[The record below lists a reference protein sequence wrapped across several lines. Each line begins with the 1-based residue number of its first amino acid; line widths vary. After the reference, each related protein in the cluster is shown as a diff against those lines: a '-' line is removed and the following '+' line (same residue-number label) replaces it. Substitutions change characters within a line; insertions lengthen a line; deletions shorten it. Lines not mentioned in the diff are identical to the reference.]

1 MGLEIT
7 TKDLGSRLEV
17 RETEVTCEK
26 RPSGDSIQGHTRIY
40 KNIQKVYK
48 NIQRV
53 YKNIQEYTEG
63 ILENTGSIQRVY
75 KVDHG
80 SFLPRL
86 RTW

>member
-26 RPSGDSIQGHTRIY
+26 RPSGDSIQGHIRIY

-48 NIQRV
+48 NIQ
-53 YKNIQEYTEG
+53 EYTEG
-63 ILENTGSIQRVY
+63 IQEYTRIYRRYTESI
-75 KVDHG
+75 
-80 SFLPRL
+80 
-86 RTW
+86 

>member
-26 RPSGDSIQGHTRIY
+26 RPSGDSIQENIRIYRGYTRI
-40 KNIQKVYK
+40 YK

-53 YKNIQEYTEG
+53 YKNI
-63 ILENTGSIQRVY
+63 
-75 KVDHG
+75 
-80 SFLPRL
+80 
-86 RTW
+86 

>member
-48 NIQRV
+48 NIQEYTRV
-53 YKNIQEYTEG
+53 Y
-63 ILENTGSIQRVY
+63 
-75 KVDHG
+75 
-80 SFLPRL
+80 
-86 RTW
+86 

>member
-48 NIQRV
+48 NIQEYTEGIQV
-53 YKNIQEYTEG
+53 YKNIQRVYKRIQVYTREYREYTE
-63 ILENTGSIQRVY
+63 SI
-75 KVDHG
+75 
-80 SFLPRL
+80 
-86 RTW
+86 

>member
-26 RPSGDSIQGHTRIY
+26 RPSGDSIQGYTRIY
-40 KNIQKVYK
+40 RGYIR
-48 NIQRV
+48 I

-63 ILENTGSIQRVY
+63 IQEYTRIYRRYTREYRGYTEGI
-75 KVDHG
+75 
-80 SFLPRL
+80 
-86 RTW
+86 